1 MRARCVGIVGVVLAA
16 PLAAYAQPS
25 DADILLRRA
34 TQLRERGQYEDAL
47 RLATRAVEVEDSG
60 RTRGEVA
67 LCEVSLERWVDA
79 ERHLEA
85 VLASPDDPWVSRRR
99 LSLDATLA
107 DVRGHL
113 GRVELVR
120 GPAGARVEINGVAAG
135 VLPLREALRVPSG
148 RLVIVVRAEGYR
160 DYRRDVQLFAGGTH
174 FEEVLMESLRPATR
188 EPPQVAACGPGLVMR
203 GGLCYAPTPPESA
216 GGVRAGQVLLWGG
229 VALAAAAGLTGVALG
244 ADGDRIAGAYTERCG
259 QVYRPDCAAEHA
271 AAQEDLGSHATV
283 VNAMI
288 AVSVVGVGAAIV
300 GAVLELGGRRR
311 PGPTALR
318 MMPHGVELRW

>member
-1 MRARCVGIVGVVLAA
+1 VLAA

-47 RLATRAVEVEDSG
+47 RLANRAVEVEDSG

-67 LCEVSLERWVDA
+67 LCEVAMERWVDA

-148 RLVIVVRAEGYR
+148 QLVIVVRAEGYR

-188 EPPQVAACGPGLVMR
+188 EPPPVAACGPGLVMR

-216 GGVRAGQVLLWGG
+216 GSVRAGQVLLWGG
-229 VALAAAAGLTGVALG
+229 VALGAAAALTAIGVG

-259 QVYRPDCAAEHA
+259 QVYRSDCAAEYA
-271 AAQEDLGSHATV
+271 AAQESLGSQAAV

-288 AVSVVGVGAAIV
+288 AVSVVGVGAAVV
-300 GAVLELGGRRR
+300 GAVLEFGGRRR
-311 PGPTALR
+311 GPTALR
-318 MMPHGVELRW
+318 VSPQGVSLRW